1 MDRRGILVGLGILL
15 AAIDLTIEIKVLPLL
30 YEGVPIPFP
39 STAKPI
45 GNVLFSATF
54 LHLTL
59 IAINLIVVLAVMN
72 RLGYRSSFLPSK
84 SSDWIDLSA
93 FLIMAISGLL
103 MWFYPIAFLFFL
115 GSGIYIVLADMR

>member
-1 MDRRGILVGLGILL
+1 MDKKVILL
-15 AAIDLTIEIKVLPLL
+15 GLAIILAAVDFIVEMKILPLI

-45 GNVLFSATF
+45 GGALFSATF

-59 IAINLIVVLAVMN
+59 IATNLIVILAVMKW
-72 RLGYRSSFLPSK
+72 LGYKSKFLPSK
-84 SSDWIDLSA
+84 KSDWLDLSA
-93 FLIMAISGLL
+93 FLVISFSGLF

-115 GSGIYIVLADMR
+115 GSGIYIVLADMK